1 MRHFVLHCSVQ
12 ALLFYGSSAVF
23 VSVYRGDLSGK
34 SSDLK
39 YVPRSGTT
47 RGCLFPTLGCVCAIR
62 RVSTAPLPTPV
73 IHRALAIE
81 RAFKGVIS
89 AQLVLLPAA
98 WQVVIMGVA
107 LRSEA
112 G

>member
-1 MRHFVLHCSVQ
+1 MAAFFRRSVACAQSDEFQRPHC
-12 ALLFYGSSAVF
+12 
-23 VSVYRGDLSGK
+23 R
-34 SSDLK
+34 
-39 YVPRSGTT
+39 P
-47 RGCLFPTLGCVCAIR
+47 P
-62 RVSTAPLPTPV
+62 PL